1 MSYYYKCYFCE
12 DFKSNR
18 KSNILSHLNKNK
30 KCIRSSK
37 SYMYTNEE
45 LLNKSC
51 EKIYLKYITPPQKKE
66 NSEQFKTL
74 DTSNELKNTIY
85 VEPSNITIIKEEEK
99 LNQCMHCLKILSN
112 KYNLNIHYK
121 TCKLLNNEKE
131 TTVNNN
137 VTNTNS
143 GDSSIV
149 NSGDN
154 ATLNVNSNNININ
167 IITPISFEQNWDV
180 SEIDT
185 SKKTQILVSNI
196 MYTSLLNKILENE
209 KNQNIVIENDTN
221 SGLVYM
227 NEKDKYITMKI
238 DDIFEKTMEKLHKQL
253 IEITTEFRNDNDDN
267 FSLDS
272 LNSFLTVANRK
283 IVNYRQNID
292 IKEGT
297 NNFIKQIFNNIKG
310 DAINIMNGVNK
321 EET

>member
-1 MSYYYKCYFCE
+1 MSYYYKCYFCD
-12 DFKSNR
+12 DFKTNK

-37 SYMYTNEE
+37 SYMHTNEE
-45 LLNKSC
+45 LMNKSC
-51 EKIYLKYITPPQKKE
+51 EKVYLKYITPPGKKE
-66 NSEQFKTL
+66 KSEELKNL
-74 DTSNELKNTIY
+74 DTSNEIKNTIY
-85 VEPSNITIIKEEEK
+85 IEPSNITVIKEEENT
-99 LNQCMHCLKILSN
+99 NQCIHCCKILSN
-112 KYNLNIHYK
+112 KYNLKIHYK

-131 TTVNNN
+131 TTVNNTI
-137 VTNTNS
+137 TNTNS

-167 IITPISFEQNWDV
+167 IITPISFEQNWDI

-209 KNQNIVIENDTN
+209 KNQNIVIENNTN

-227 NEKDKYITMKI
+227 NEKDKYITMKM

-253 IEITTEFRNDNDDN
+253 VEITIEFKNNNDDN
-267 FSLDS
+267 FSLDC

-283 IVNYRQNID
+283 IVNYRKNID

-297 NNFIKQIFNNIKG
+297 NNFIKEIFNNIKN
-310 DAINIMNGVNK
+310 DAIKVMNCVNK
-321 EET
+321 EES

>member
-1 MSYYYKCYFCE
+1 
-12 DFKSNR
+12 
-18 KSNILSHLNKNK
+18 LNKNK

-37 SYMYTNEE
+37 SYIHTNEE
-45 LLNKSC
+45 LLNKSF

-74 DTSNELKNTIY
+74 DTSNEDKKTIY
-85 VEPSNITIIKEEEK
+85 VEPSNITVVKQEEES
-99 LNQCMHCLKILSN
+99 NQCIHCLKILSN
-112 KYNLNIHYK
+112 KYNLKIHYK

-131 TTVNNN
+131 TTVNNTI
-137 VTNTNS
+137 TNTNS
-143 GDSSIV
+143 GHSSIV
-149 NSGDN
+149 NSGNN
-154 ATLNVNSNNININ
+154 ATLSVNSNNININ

-253 IEITTEFRNDNDDN
+253 IEITTEFRNNNDDN

-297 NNFIKQIFNNIKG
+297 NNFIKKIFNNIKG
-310 DAINIMNGVNK
+310 NAINIMNGLNK
-321 EET
+321 DS